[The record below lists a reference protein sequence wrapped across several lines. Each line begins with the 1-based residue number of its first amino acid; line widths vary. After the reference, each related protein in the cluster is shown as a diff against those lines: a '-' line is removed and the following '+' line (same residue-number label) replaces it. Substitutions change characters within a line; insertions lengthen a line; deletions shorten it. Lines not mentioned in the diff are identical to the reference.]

1 MDRGTGATLGT
12 YNTWVHLVVCKRFGN
27 SQSINI
33 TGPCVPFTA
42 ARIRLGAVYDYDAVR
57 GTGSKQRYIPSMD
70 SGLEAFSRNP
80 PDGSFAELT
89 FQSTALT
96 KDLNEVFLSY

>member
-1 MDRGTGATLGT
+1 VDRGTGATLGT
-12 YNTWVHLVVCKRFGN
+12 YNTWVRLVVCKRFGH
-27 SQSINI
+27 SQSMDI
-33 TGPCVPFTA
+33 TGSCAPFPA
-42 ARIRLGAVYDYDAVR
+42 ARIRLGAVRDYDAVR
-57 GTGSKQRYIPSMD
+57 GTGRKQHCIPSMD

-80 PDGSFAELT
+80 ADGSFAELT

>member
-1 MDRGTGATLGT
+1 MDRGTEATLST
-12 YNTWVHLVVCKRFGN
+12 YNTRVRLVVCKRLGY
-27 SQSINI
+27 SQSMNI
-33 TGPCVPFTA
+33 AGSCVPLSA
-42 ARIRLGAVYDYDAVR
+42 ARIRIGEVQDYSAVR
-57 GTGSKQRYIPSMD
+57 GPGSKQHCRSSMD

-80 PDGSFAELT
+80 ADGSFAELT

>member
-12 YNTWVHLVVCKRFGN
+12 YNTWVRLVVCKRFGN

-33 TGPCVPFTA
+33 TGSCAPFTA
-42 ARIRLGAVYDYDAVR
+42 ARIRLGAVQDYDAVR
-57 GTGSKQRYIPSMD
+57 GTGSKQRCRPSMD

-80 PDGSFAELT
+80 THDSFSPLAVQLSEN
-89 FQSTALT
+89 T
-96 KDLNEVFLSY
+96 KYVNQRFLSY